1 MSRAGGEIVSIIIPN
16 FNKGKFVE
24 ETVGCILAQTSPD
37 WELIFIDD
45 GSTDPSFEWAKA
57 AAKNDERCVF
67 LKNTSGI
74 KGANAAR
81 NQGIE
86 MARGKYI
93 LFLDSDDLLAKD
105 SIENRLKDF
114 SRYPNNALLIYPT
127 GVFFDTV
134 GDSDLI
140 CNIPNEKSF
149 LHRFL
154 ERDITWL
161 ISGPIWKKET
171 LEKLNGFDLRLQS
184 QQDYD
189 LHVRALI
196 AGFDF
201 KYFHQEPDA
210 HYRRNVGSIPR
221 IESQSVVHFEQ
232 RFEMILRHHALLK
245 EAGKL
250 GATEKRLLATYL
262 LDIAQM
268 MRWHKV
274 KLGRESK
281 TRADV
286 IWSKALSLELVDR
299 ADFKIGQKYI
309 NFKHQMLFNRFP
321 KWQAKKEES
330 YRQKLGSLI
339 FEPSLTYCQVR
350 LSDYES

>member
-161 ISGPIWKKET
+161 ISGPSGKKKP
-171 LEKLNGFDLRLQS
+171 LKNSMDL
-184 QQDYD
+184 
-189 LHVRALI
+189 
-196 AGFDF
+196 
-201 KYFHQEPDA
+201 
-210 HYRRNVGSIPR
+210 
-221 IESQSVVHFEQ
+221 
-232 RFEMILRHHALLK
+232 
-245 EAGKL
+245 
-250 GATEKRLLATYL
+250 T
-262 LDIAQM
+262 
-268 MRWHKV
+268 
-274 KLGRESK
+274 
-281 TRADV
+281 
-286 IWSKALSLELVDR
+286 
-299 ADFKIGQKYI
+299 
-309 NFKHQMLFNRFP
+309 
-321 KWQAKKEES
+321 
-330 YRQKLGSLI
+330 
-339 FEPSLTYCQVR
+339 
-350 LSDYES
+350 